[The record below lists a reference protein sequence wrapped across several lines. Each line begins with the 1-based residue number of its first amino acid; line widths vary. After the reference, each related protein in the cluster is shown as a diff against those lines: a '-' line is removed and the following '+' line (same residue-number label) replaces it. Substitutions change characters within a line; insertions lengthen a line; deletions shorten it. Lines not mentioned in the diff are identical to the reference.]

1 MVDAVYGAVFFAL
14 LFYRGYYIIIT
25 AIMSVSGVTKI
36 EGDHMELERYI
47 EVLSK
52 AELFKGFSKDEI
64 ALMIKCLEPK
74 VKAYQKGNYLA
85 IAGEKF
91 HGLGIMLEGEAAVY
105 KENMAGNRVM
115 MVLLKP
121 GDVFGEILAFS
132 TESLWPVTVE
142 AQQPCKA
149 LFISRHKIVGECGR
163 ACPWHRKL
171 IENMLTMVSERA
183 IALSRKVEYLSIKS
197 IRGKISAYLLEQYK
211 KTGKTTFMLPMNRN
225 ALADF
230 LNVSRPSLSREM
242 CNMRDEGIID
252 FHRASVRIKD
262 LEALKNMA
270 Q

>member
-1 MVDAVYGAVFFAL
+1 MQ
-14 LFYRGYYIIIT
+14 
-25 AIMSVSGVTKI
+25 
-36 EGDHMELERYI
+36 LESYV

-52 AELFKGFSKDEI
+52 AELFKGFDKEEVI
-64 ALMIKCLEPK
+64 LMLKCLEPT
-74 VKAYQKGNYLA
+74 VREYHKGNYLA

-91 HGLGIMLEGEAAVY
+91 HGLGIMLEGEAAAY
-105 KENMAGNRVM
+105 KENMAGTRVM
-115 MVLLKP
+115 MVLLEP
-121 GDVFGEILAFS
+121 GDVFGEIVAFS
-132 TESLWPVTVE
+132 TESQWPVTVE

-149 LFISRHKIVGECGR
+149 LFISRHKIVGECRR

-183 IALSRKVEYLSIKS
+183 IALSKKVDYLSIKS
-197 IRGKISAYLLEQYK
+197 IRGKISTYLLEQYK
-211 KTGKTTFMLPMNRN
+211 RTGKTTFMLPMNRN

-242 CNMRDEGIID
+242 CSMRDEGIID

-262 LEALKNMA
+262 LQALKNMA